1 MTHSRGGLVRLDAN
15 KWTLASADLYR
26 NSMLCFSPVAP
37 RRGPTIRSRRVSGR
51 ISGEYTPN
59 ECIMTI
65 KRRYLP
71 PMLLAAAAAASIA
84 TAPAALAEQSCTY
97 LSADSTICQTPGN
110 AQIVDVPP
118 PVQYNPQFPYFGG
131 GLLVFHHG
139 GNH

>member
-1 MTHSRGGLVRLDAN
+1 MT
-15 KWTLASADLYR
+15 T
-26 NSMLCFSPVAP
+26 
-37 RRGPTIRSRRVSGR
+37 
-51 ISGEYTPN
+51 
-59 ECIMTI
+59 

-97 LSADSTICQTPGN
+97 PSANSTVCQTPGN
-110 AQIVDVPP
+110 AQIVISPP
-118 PVQYNPQFPYFGG
+118 SVQYNPQFPYFGG